1 MGMRRTL
8 YILSSHNL
16 QKVCLFLL
24 RIIKDTGSNTIQI
37 LLSNT
42 AHLTSTIFALLGN
55 LHVLKLQKC
64 RSDDTSIRLTEML
77 TADSIAVVSSIPLPQ
92 GTDSKSRTEVDL
104 ACDTGRANVVPVL
117 AVRGKFVGN
126 RGLDKIGPDGE
137 FELVRVLQVLGVGG
151 DEGLGGDVADAD
163 SSCFFSHGC
172 GWG

>member
-64 RSDDTSIRLTEML
+64 RSGNDIDKTISVFDLKSLVPIKT
-77 TADSIAVVSSIPLPQ
+77 INIPSDISVA
-92 GTDSKSRTEVDL
+92 G
-104 ACDTGRANVVPVL
+104 
-117 AVRGKFVGN
+117 GK
-126 RGLDKIGPDGE
+126 
-137 FELVRVLQVLGVGG
+137 
-151 DEGLGGDVADAD
+151 
-163 SSCFFSHGC
+163 
-172 GWG
+172 